1 MIVMSMNMKRKM
13 KVDDDFTIVG
23 VGNLQ
28 TANKIKEL
36 FFCCVIIVM
45 DPSLIDVNKT
55 ILKTY

>member
-1 MIVMSMNMKRKM
+1 MMRMMRMIVVSMNTKRKM
-13 KVDDDFTIVG
+13 KVDV
-23 VGNLQ
+23 
-28 TANKIKEL
+28 KIKEL